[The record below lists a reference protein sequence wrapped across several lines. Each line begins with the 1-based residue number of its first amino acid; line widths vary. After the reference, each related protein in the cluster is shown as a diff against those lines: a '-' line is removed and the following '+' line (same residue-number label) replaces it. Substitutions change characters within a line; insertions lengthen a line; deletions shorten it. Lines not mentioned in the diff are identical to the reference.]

1 MIVDFRICIFL
12 SIHKEDHTVDGTI
25 ARVRSRFWI
34 PKLTQ
39 MVRKIKRRCVTCKKR
54 DKKKE
59 AQEMGPLPIERLVPS
74 PPFSNC
80 AIDIFGPILIKDTV
94 KGRCKKKAYGIIF

>member
-1 MIVDFRICIFL
+1 
-12 SIHKEDHTVDGTI
+12 
-25 ARVRSRFWI
+25 
-34 PKLTQ
+34 
-39 MVRKIKRRCVTCKKR
+39 MVRKIKGRCVTCKKR

-74 PPFSNC
+74 PPFFNC

-94 KGRCKKKAYGIIF
+94 EGRCKKKAYGIIFNCLSSRAVYIDITDAYDTNAFIL